1 MPTLRVKRF
10 PTRRFKERFKGKSR
24 KETRMPIEPKPPAED
39 TLAMGNLVV
48 DLPKL
53 VACQNDE
60 LTKPTVDPTSA
71 EETFPGDTQAKE
83 GLLHDKSSF
92 IS

>member
-1 MPTLRVKRF
+1 
-10 PTRRFKERFKGKSR
+10 
-24 KETRMPIEPKPPAED
+24 MPIEPDQPTAVDKFG
-39 TLAMGNLVV
+39 MGNLMV
-48 DLPKL
+48 DLPKP